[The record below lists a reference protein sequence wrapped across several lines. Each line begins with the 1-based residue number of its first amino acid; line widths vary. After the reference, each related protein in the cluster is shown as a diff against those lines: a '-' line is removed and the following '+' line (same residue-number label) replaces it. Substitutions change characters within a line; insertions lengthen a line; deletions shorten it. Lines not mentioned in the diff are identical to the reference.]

1 MKLMERV
8 REQANTRKKVE
19 GYGLKFIHSNWNS
32 NSNSNIYYDFEVIFR
47 VPIEVIFLH
56 ALYRFK
62 AWESKN
68 SNLQTVCKS
77 ELKRGRYGWLKR
89 TTQRGIKGVNFAW
102 LWETDQLDCFCSSM
116 EISFAWTCDF
126 LHDHAKCSK
135 MMLECYQSIYIS
147 HDHEKWI
154 ILMRNQHLFIE
165 VSRDSNFYNF
175 YWEPLICK
183 EDFIYSLRYCYVST

>member
-68 SNLQTVCKS
+68 SNLQMVCKS

-89 TTQRGIKGVNFAW
+89 TMQRGIKGMSTSHEQEKWTREIVFTTT
-102 LWETDQLDCFCSSM
+102 WEL
-116 EISFAWTCDF
+116 
-126 LHDHAKCSK
+126 
-135 MMLECYQSIYIS
+135 IS
-147 HDHEKWI
+147 HEHANFCTTMPNVPKW
-154 ILMRNQHLFIE
+154 
-165 VSRDSNFYNF
+165 
-175 YWEPLICK
+175 C
-183 EDFIYSLRYCYVST
+183 